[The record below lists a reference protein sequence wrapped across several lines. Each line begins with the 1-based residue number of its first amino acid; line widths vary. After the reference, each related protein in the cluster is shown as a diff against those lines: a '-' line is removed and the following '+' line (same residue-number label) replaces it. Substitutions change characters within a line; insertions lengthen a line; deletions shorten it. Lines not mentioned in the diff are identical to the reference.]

1 MNTQLFALFLG
12 GILPAILF
20 GFSGFSMKYSM
31 IHGMGV
37 GSYLLVFSMAE
48 FGTSALFFILLP
60 PGDRIMSVSGVTYSL
75 LAGTARTLGAGLVVY
90 AVVRYAA
97 PISKLTPLYNTNTLI
112 TVLLGL
118 IILAEWRNVN
128 SPKLL
133 IGTVLIVVGSVL
145 VAEA

>member
-20 GFSGFSMKYSM
+20 GVSGFSMKYSM
-31 IHGMGV
+31 SHGMGV

-48 FGTSALFFILLP
+48 FGPSELFFILLP

-75 LAGTARTLGAGLVVY
+75 LAGDARTLGAGLVVY

>member
-48 FGTSALFFILLP
+48 LGTSALFFILFP
-60 PGDRIMSVSGVTYSL
+60 PGDRIMSMSGVTYSL
-75 LAGTARTLGAGLVVY
+75 LAGAARTLGAGLVVY